1 MAKFPTPPKGKTLAA
16 VIGHPVQHS
25 LSPTIYNAAFSF
37 DQIDWIY
44 VAVEVLKGDVK
55 LLLDEMHVLPVGG
68 LSVTMPH
75 KETVAN
81 LVDRCTDQVKKL
93 GVANCVYR
101 DGDTLVGH
109 NTDGEGFL
117 RSLKEE
123 TNEEVAGKTYLII
136 GAGGAARAVSL
147 ALGESG
153 AKEVIVANRD
163 KTKASS
169 AASLAGPSGRVGKTS
184 EAHLADVIINATPL
198 GMGGTGNEEQL
209 PLPVTNIQKEQIVV
223 DLIYNPLETPL
234 LVSARR
240 LGARTVNG
248 IGMLVHQAALQYVL
262 WTGKEAPLDVMF
274 HAVTKEISQ

>member
-1 MAKFPTPPKGKTLAA
+1 MAKFPTPPKGKTIAA

-55 LLLDEMHVLPVGG
+55 QLLDEMHTLPIGG

-81 LVDRCTDQVKKL
+81 LLDRCTHQVKKL

-163 KTKASS
+163 ETKASS
-169 AASLAGPSGRVGKTS
+169 VASLAGPSGRVGKIS
-184 EAHLADVIINATPL
+184 EAHFADVIINATPL

-234 LVSARR
+234 LTSARR
-240 LGARTVNG
+240 MGARTVNG

>member
-1 MAKFPTPPKGKTLAA
+1 VAKFPTPPKGKTIAA

-44 VAVEVLKGDVK
+44 VAVEVLKGDVQ
-55 LLLDEMHVLPVGG
+55 LILDEMHALPVGG

-81 LVDRCTDQVKKL
+81 LLNRCTHQVKKL

-101 DGDTLVGH
+101 DGDTLIGH

-153 AKEVIVANRD
+153 AKEVVIANRD
-163 KTKASS
+163 EAKASS
-169 AASLAGPSGRVGKTS
+169 VALLAGPSGRVGNIS
-184 EAHLADVIINATPL
+184 EAHSADVIINATPL
-198 GMGGTGNEEQL
+198 GMGGTGNEKQL
-209 PLPVTNIQKEQIVV
+209 PLPITNIQKEQIVV

-234 LVSARR
+234 LNSAR
-240 LGARTVNG
+240 LIGARTVNG
-248 IGMLVHQAALQYVL
+248 IGMLVHQAALQYAL

-274 HAVTKEISQ
+274 DAVTKKISQ

>member
-1 MAKFPTPPKGKTLAA
+1 VAKFPTPPKGKTLAA
-16 VIGHPVQHS
+16 VIGHPVEHS

-37 DQIDWIY
+37 DKIDWVY

-55 LLLDEMHVLPVGG
+55 LLLDEMRALPVGG

-81 LVDRCTDQVKKL
+81 LLDRCTHQVKKL
-93 GVANCVYR
+93 GVVNCVYR
-101 DGDTLVGH
+101 DEGTLVGH

-123 TNEEVAGKTYLII
+123 TKEDVTGKTYLII

-153 AKEVIVANRD
+153 AKEVIVTNRD
-163 KTKASS
+163 ETKASS
-169 AASLAGPSGRVGKTS
+169 VASLAGLAGRVGKIS
-184 EAHLADVIINATPL
+184 EAHFADVIINATPL
-198 GMGGTGNEEQL
+198 GMGGTGNDEQL
-209 PLPVTNIQKEQIVV
+209 PLPIANIQKEHIVV

-234 LVSARR
+234 LTSARQM
-240 LGARTVNG
+240 GARTVNG
-248 IGMLVHQAALQYVL
+248 IGMLVHQAALQYSL

-274 HAVTKEISQ
+274 DAVTKKISR